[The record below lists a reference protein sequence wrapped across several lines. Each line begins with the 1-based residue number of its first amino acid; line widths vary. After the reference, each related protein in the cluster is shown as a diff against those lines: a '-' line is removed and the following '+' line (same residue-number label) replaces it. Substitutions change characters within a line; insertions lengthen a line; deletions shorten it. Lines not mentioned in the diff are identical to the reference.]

1 MSGDDQEIRE
11 FIERRW
17 SEAKT
22 ALIASDPDFVQR
34 VDTSVR
40 ASDIGLIIPGEESIP
55 KASHQLSDRWHSLL
69 SLTYEVVQELGRLHL
84 TMQFMSPD
92 FNSSINREQSTYFLD
107 VWIQRIFNLCEKL
120 IATMKHTIRIYR
132 DEQGLSNHAS
142 IERKYS
148 NLVKQQVR
156 DHVEKLRSPSV
167 HGEGGSGNIS
177 TRVITEDHQSWELI
191 LMGGSRMID
200 QMLEQSYSG
209 EGTLDPQS
217 FYESLVAN
225 HSRAIQTLGN
235 ILKELDEE
243 LGSITTGE

>member
-11 FIERRW
+11 FIEHRW
-17 SEAKT
+17 LEARN
-22 ALIASDPDFVQR
+22 ALIAIDPDFVQR
-34 VDTSVR
+34 VDNSVR
-40 ASDIGLIIPGEESIP
+40 ASNIGLIMPGEERVP
-55 KASHQLSDRWHSLL
+55 TPSHRLSDRWHSLL
-69 SLTYEVVQELGRLHL
+69 SLTHEVVQELGRLQM

-92 FNSSINREQSTYFLD
+92 FNSNINREQSTYFFD
-107 VWIQRIFNLCEKL
+107 VWIQRVFNLCEKVT
-120 IATMKHTIRIYR
+120 AAMKHTIRIYR

-148 NLVKQQVR
+148 DLVKLQVR

-177 TRVITEDHQSWELI
+177 SRVITEDQQRWELI
-191 LMGGSRMID
+191 LLGGSRMID

-209 EGTLDPQS
+209 EGSVDPQS
-217 FYESLVAN
+217 FYDLSIAN
-225 HSRAIQTLGN
+225 HTRAIQALGK

-243 LGSITTGE
+243 LDSITAGQ